1 YVLCDMC
8 YKNNSM
14 KIIVGL
20 GNPGEKY
27 NNTRHNAGFIALDF
41 LAKKENLVW
50 KFDKKFNIDFIKH
63 NDIFFIKPLTFMNN
77 SGQAVAL
84 FMNYYKLL
92 PKKIGLI
99 KKKNSDLSQILT
111 VIHDDLDIESGKYKI
126 SANSRSAGHRGVQSI
141 IDHLKT
147 KNFRRVRIGIKNNKP
162 KQMPIEKYV
171 LQKFSEEEMGVI
183 DGLIGEII
191 KIVLTTD

>member
-1 YVLCDMC
+1 
-8 YKNNSM
+8 M

-27 NNTRHNAGFIALDF
+27 NNTRHNAGFMTLNF
-41 LAKKENLVW
+41 FAKKENLVW
-50 KFDKKFNIDFIKH
+50 KFDKKFNISFIKH
-63 NDIFFIKPLTFMNN
+63 KDTFFIKPLTFMNN

-99 KKKNSDLSQILT
+99 KQKNSDLSQILT
-111 VIHDDLDIESGKYKI
+111 VIHDDLDIKLGKYKI
-126 SANSRSAGHRGVQSI
+126 SIDSRAAGHNGVQSI

-147 KNFRRVRIGIKNNKP
+147 KNFTRIRIGIKNHKP
-162 KQMPIEKYV
+162 EQMPVEKYV
-171 LQKFSEEEMGVI
+171 LQDFDEEEMGVVS
-183 DGLIGEII
+183 GLIGEI
-191 KIVLTTD
+191 KLS

>member
-1 YVLCDMC
+1 
-8 YKNNSM
+8 M